1 MAVRS
6 LGELTI
12 DVVANE
18 AGVERGMTAAERRF
32 DKSVKQFKRD
42 ATRLGKNIAT
52 GVALAIPALG
62 YLVKQT
68 IDSAHQFELL
78 ADIAGTSSVEFQKF
92 AAAADFIGINQEKL
106 ADQLKDVNEKVGEF
120 IATGGGQLQDFFTT
134 VAPKVGVTA
143 EEFKNLSGPEVL
155 QKYVATL
162 EKAGVPHQQMT
173 FYMEALASDAS
184 KLLPL
189 LENDA
194 ALLNDLGAAAENAGA
209 IIDEDATA
217 AAEKLNVRL
226 FLMQQQAEGVK
237 NIIATDLIGTI
248 ADLSDELLGSADSA
262 DNATVAADFLS
273 DSLRTLAGA
282 GAAIVGIFDVIG
294 QAIGGLAFTIDTAL
308 DGVDALAFTSP
319 TALSTQIPKIISNI
333 GKNKED
339 LDFVVDD
346 LGKTIQKYLNLVT
359 DLTEEG
365 NANPEG
371 DTKLNQLIEARKRAA
386 DALAELNN
394 RTETVGIAGGTDILK
409 QQEDLVK
416 SLRTEEEKL
425 TDTLNEQL
433 KILNSITDISPER
446 REQLEGR
453 ITQGLFDNQEA
464 PDIEGVSPEVGG
476 ALGEMMR
483 LNDQQEELQ
492 EWYDTQLELL
502 DTFRQQHSELNEQ
515 WNKREQDLYQQYQ
528 EGLAKIDEA
537 RAVTSLTA
545 TQDLLGSLS
554 QIAEAYAGKQ
564 SGIFRA
570 LFAVEKAV
578 AIARSIVAIQ
588 TGIAQASA
596 LPFPQNLSAMASVA
610 AATASIVSTIMSTN
624 IGSSG
629 GGGAS
634 IAGAGAGGGSRGT
647 DSPTGTSITGAGLAI
662 TDQRGNVS
670 SIRIINAFDPAS
682 VGDYLGSDEGSE
694 VIINVARMNSG
705 SMRDAVAS
713 P

>member
-282 GAAIVGIFDVIG
+282 GAEI
-294 QAIGGLAFTIDTAL
+294 
-308 DGVDALAFTSP
+308 
-319 TALSTQIPKIISNI
+319 
-333 GKNKED
+333 
-339 LDFVVDD
+339 
-346 LGKTIQKYLNLVT
+346 
-359 DLTEEG
+359 
-365 NANPEG
+365 
-371 DTKLNQLIEARKRAA
+371 
-386 DALAELNN
+386 
-394 RTETVGIAGGTDILK
+394 
-409 QQEDLVK
+409 
-416 SLRTEEEKL
+416 
-425 TDTLNEQL
+425 
-433 KILNSITDISPER
+433 
-446 REQLEGR
+446 
-453 ITQGLFDNQEA
+453 
-464 PDIEGVSPEVGG
+464 
-476 ALGEMMR
+476 
-483 LNDQQEELQ
+483 
-492 EWYDTQLELL
+492 
-502 DTFRQQHSELNEQ
+502 
-515 WNKREQDLYQQYQ
+515 
-528 EGLAKIDEA
+528 
-537 RAVTSLTA
+537 
-545 TQDLLGSLS
+545 
-554 QIAEAYAGKQ
+554 
-564 SGIFRA
+564 
-570 LFAVEKAV
+570 
-578 AIARSIVAIQ
+578 
-588 TGIAQASA
+588 
-596 LPFPQNLSAMASVA
+596 
-610 AATASIVSTIMSTN
+610 
-624 IGSSG
+624 
-629 GGGAS
+629 
-634 IAGAGAGGGSRGT
+634 
-647 DSPTGTSITGAGLAI
+647 
-662 TDQRGNVS
+662 
-670 SIRIINAFDPAS
+670 
-682 VGDYLGSDEGSE
+682 
-694 VIINVARMNSG
+694 
-705 SMRDAVAS
+705 
-713 P
+713 

>member
-346 LGKTIQKYLNLVT
+346 LGKTIQEYLNLVT

-394 RTETVGIAGGTDILK
+394 RTETGGIAGGTDILK

>member
-386 DALAELNN
+386 AALAELNN

>member
-1 MAVRS
+1 
-6 LGELTI
+6 
-12 DVVANE
+12 
-18 AGVERGMTAAERRF
+18 
-32 DKSVKQFKRD
+32 
-42 ATRLGKNIAT
+42 
-52 GVALAIPALG
+52 
-62 YLVKQT
+62 
-68 IDSAHQFELL
+68 
-78 ADIAGTSSVEFQKF
+78 
-92 AAAADFIGINQEKL
+92 
-106 ADQLKDVNEKVGEF
+106 
-120 IATGGGQLQDFFTT
+120 
-134 VAPKVGVTA
+134 
-143 EEFKNLSGPEVL
+143 
-155 QKYVATL
+155 
-162 EKAGVPHQQMT
+162 
-173 FYMEALASDAS
+173 
-184 KLLPL
+184 
-189 LENDA
+189 
-194 ALLNDLGAAAENAGA
+194 
-209 IIDEDATA
+209 
-217 AAEKLNVRL
+217 KLNVRL

-346 LGKTIQKYLNLVT
+346 LGKTIQEYLNLVT

-394 RTETVGIAGGTDILK
+394 RTETGGIAGGTDILK

-634 IAGAGAGGGSRGT
+634 IAGA
-647 DSPTGTSITGAGLAI
+647 
-662 TDQRGNVS
+662 
-670 SIRIINAFDPAS
+670 
-682 VGDYLGSDEGSE
+682 
-694 VIINVARMNSG
+694 
-705 SMRDAVAS
+705 
-713 P
+713 